1 MKVLLKLAA
10 CAAAAAALSAC
21 GDGRGADGL
30 TSEQRDRLNAIAENQ
45 DAGDIDTSP
54 DSLVVANDEWEAAES
69 GEAAATDVNAGA
81 APGANVVA
89 PANAQ

>member
-21 GDGRGADGL
+21 GDGRGPDGL

-45 DAGDIDTSP
+45 DGGVVDTSP
-54 DSLVVANDEWEAAES
+54 DSLVATDEGLAAENGEAAE
-69 GEAAATDVNAGA
+69 TDVNEGA
-81 APGANVVA
+81 APA
-89 PANAQ
+89 ANAQ